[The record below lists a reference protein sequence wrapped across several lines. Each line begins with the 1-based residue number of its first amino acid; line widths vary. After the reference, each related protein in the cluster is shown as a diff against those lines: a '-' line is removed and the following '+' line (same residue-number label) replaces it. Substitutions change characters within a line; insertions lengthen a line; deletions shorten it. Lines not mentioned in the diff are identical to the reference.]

1 MNYKDSQAHVILGTQ
16 QFKPKEFADQMNL
29 NMDNGWAIL
38 RCIIDTL
45 MKLEDGKYLIL
56 KNPNKPLLLLYSI
69 PDSTFESDEDEE
81 STVTAAAGAP
91 SEEKAVEEEVAK

>member
-45 MKLEDGKYLIL
+45 MKLEDGKYLVL
-56 KNPNKPLLLLYSI
+56 KNPNSLLLYSI

-81 STVTAAAGAP
+81 STVTAAAA
-91 SEEKAVEEEVAK
+91 EEQTAEEEAAEKEAAK